1 MAYAIGFILLLLRGQ
16 GSMFNGGYFP
26 ASSMAEDASG
36 NFFTIHETGG
46 HDDYVFGTQNGFFA
60 VDTEGGTILS
70 GPKAASKDFDSTTAG
85 TYRALFYTK
94 SNAQM
99 GQNNVES
106 GTASEENGTV
116 TIGANGS
123 VVITDS
129 QGNTIASGTV
139 AAIADT
145 TYIANDG
152 HIRARRLRH
161 LPRQHCDL
169 LELQDRSA
177 SGAERNL
184 RIFLRGWVEVKT
196 WTSDFRP
203 VERGDPR
210 SDG

>member
-145 TYIANDG
+145 TYIDDGTANSMSDPSYMMSTFRTMDTSEQDVFVTFQG
-152 HIRARRLRH
+152 NTVIFSSFKTG
-161 LPRQHCDL
+161 LPVVQNGTYEYFYGVGL
-169 LELQDRSA
+169 
-177 SGAERNL
+177 
-184 RIFLRGWVEVKT
+184 K
-196 WTSDFRP
+196 
-203 VERGDPR
+203 
-210 SDG
+210 